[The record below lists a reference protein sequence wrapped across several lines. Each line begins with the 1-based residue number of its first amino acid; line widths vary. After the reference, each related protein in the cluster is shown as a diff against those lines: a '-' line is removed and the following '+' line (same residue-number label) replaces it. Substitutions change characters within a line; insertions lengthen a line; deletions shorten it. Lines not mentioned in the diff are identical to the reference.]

1 MRDAFVEGLGDG
13 AAVGD
18 EVPALLAEHLRAARQ
33 TWPGITV
40 APARFAKELGRRI
53 AAMGEKAVPLASIKA
68 ADIYVATASLDG
80 DVGAIEAVRAL
91 LKKEVEIAGT
101 RSTPSRDQL
110 ADVIA
115 ALSRILFVG
124 EPPRPAALHEYSGR
138 GDLKSYF
145 RVMAMREVAR
155 VVNLG
160 RREVGFDDLEVLER
174 LVPASDPELSVLRQR
189 YREEVDAAIRAALGT
204 LDERGRALLRFAIVD
219 GLSVGK
225 VGELYNVHKATAA
238 RWIAAAREQLGDA
251 IRAQLAGRLQV
262 PEDEITSIIRLVQ
275 SRVDVSLDRVLAAP

>member
-13 AAVGD
+13 AVAGD
-18 EVPALLAEHLRAARQ
+18 EVAALLAEHLRVARQ

-53 AAMGEKAVPLASIKA
+53 AAMGEKAVPLAAIKA
-68 ADIYVATASLDG
+68 ADIYVATACLDG
-80 DVGAIEAVRAL
+80 DEAAIEAVRRVL
-91 LKKEVEIAGT
+91 TKEVEVAGS
-101 RSTPSRDQL
+101 RSTPSRDQR
-110 ADVIA
+110 AEVTA
-115 ALSRILFVG
+115 NLSRILFVA
-124 EPPRPAALHEYSGR
+124 EPPRAAALHEYSGR
-138 GDLKSYF
+138 GDLKSYL

-155 VVNLG
+155 IVNLG
-160 RREVGFDDLEVLER
+160 RREVGVDDQEVMER
-174 LVPASDPELSVLRQR
+174 LVPASDPELRVLRDR
-189 YREEVDAAIRAALGT
+189 YREPVDAAIRAALET

-219 GLSVGK
+219 GLSVGR

-238 RWIAAAREQLGDA
+238 RWIAAAREQLGEA
-251 IRAQLAGRLQV
+251 IRVELGGRLQV

>member
-13 AAVGD
+13 AVAGD
-18 EVPALLAEHLRAARQ
+18 EVAALLAEHLRVARQ

-53 AAMGEKAVPLASIKA
+53 AAMGEKAVPLAAIKA
-68 ADIYVATASLDG
+68 ADIYVATACLDG
-80 DVGAIEAVRAL
+80 DAAAIEAVRRVL
-91 LKKEVEIAGT
+91 TKEVEVAGS
-101 RSTPSRDQL
+101 RSTPSRDQR
-110 ADVIA
+110 AEVTA
-115 ALSRILFVG
+115 NLSRILFVA
-124 EPPRPAALHEYSGR
+124 EPPRAAALHEYSGR
-138 GDLKSYF
+138 GDLKSYL

-155 VVNLG
+155 IVNLG
-160 RREVGFDDLEVLER
+160 RREVGVDDQEVMER
-174 LVPASDPELSVLRQR
+174 LVPASDPELRVLRDR
-189 YREEVDAAIRAALGT
+189 YREPVDAAIRAALET

-219 GLSVGK
+219 GLSVGR

-238 RWIAAAREQLGDA
+238 RWIAAAREQLGEA
-251 IRAQLAGRLQV
+251 IRVELGGRLQV

>member
-1 MRDAFVEGLGDG
+1 MRDAFVEG
-13 AAVGD
+13 VGD
-18 EVPALLAEHLRAARQ
+18 AAAAGVEVPALLAEHLRVARE
-33 TWPGITV
+33 TWPGISV

-53 AAMGEKAVPLASIKA
+53 AAMGAKAVPLAAIKA
-68 ADIYVATASLDG
+68 ADIYVATACLDG
-80 DVGAIEAVRAL
+80 DEAAIEAVRRIL
-91 LKKEVEIAGT
+91 TKEVEIAGS

-110 ADVIA
+110 AEVIA
-115 ALSRILFVG
+115 NLSRILFVA

-138 GDLKSYF
+138 GDLKSYL

-160 RREVGFDDLEVLER
+160 RREVGLEDMDVLER
-174 LVPASDPELSVLRQR
+174 LVPASDPELRVLRDR
-189 YREEVDAAIRAALGT
+189 YREEVDAAIRGALTT

-251 IRAQLAGRLQV
+251 IRGELSGRLQI
-262 PEDEITSIIRLVQ
+262 PEEEITSIIRLVQ
-275 SRVDVSLDRVLAAP
+275 SRVDVSLDRMLAAP

>member
-13 AAVGD
+13 AVAGD
-18 EVPALLAEHLRAARQ
+18 EVAALLAEHLRVARQ

-53 AAMGEKAVPLASIKA
+53 AAMGEKAVPLAAIKA
-68 ADIYVATASLDG
+68 ADIYVATACLDG
-80 DVGAIEAVRAL
+80 DEAAIEAVRRVL
-91 LKKEVEIAGT
+91 TKEVEVAGS
-101 RSTPSRDQL
+101 RSTPSRDQR
-110 ADVIA
+110 AEVTA
-115 ALSRILFVG
+115 NLSRILFVA
-124 EPPRPAALHEYSGR
+124 EPPRAAALHEYSGR
-138 GDLKSYF
+138 GDLKSYL

-155 VVNLG
+155 IVNLG
-160 RREVGFDDLEVLER
+160 RREVGVDDQEVMER
-174 LVPASDPELSVLRQR
+174 LVPASDPELRVLRDR
-189 YREEVDAAIRAALGT
+189 YREPVDAAIRAALET

-238 RWIAAAREQLGDA
+238 RWIAAAREQLGEA
-251 IRAQLAGRLQV
+251 IRVELGGRLQV